1 MTTVV
6 DELQKLLAGPANL
19 TTDEAVAVAMAIAL
33 LKAQAAQP
41 AHAHAIDT
49 SPEGWQLVPV
59 EPMEAMLDAGQNAQ
73 LFSASKRSAH
83 LVYQAM
89 LSAAPSTKEQSNG

>member
-41 AHAHAIDT
+41 AQRSRHDQAINA
-49 SPEGWQLVPV
+49 EG
-59 EPMEAMLDAGQNAQ
+59 
-73 LFSASKRSAH
+73 
-83 LVYQAM
+83 
-89 LSAAPSTKEQSNG
+89 T